1 MVKAAD
7 SPAISERA
15 GFRLSRA
22 AFAAALGLGLLLR
35 LIAVVWGDLDAGGD
49 GTYRLIYAAEWA
61 REPVWKGLTG
71 VWPPLHFYFLGV
83 LIRVWDEPVILAR
96 AVNLLCGVGA
106 LFALRSAVRP
116 LFGET
121 VANLSALLL
130 AVSWTHVWL
139 TTGYWVEVPYLLLV
153 FQAAA
158 DAARAKESGRK
169 LEAFRSGL
177 WLALAVLLRHEG
189 MLLVGLFALW
199 QLLNVK
205 DRRNLFWFA
214 LAPAAASAWHFV
226 EPWLGGHSYFEYAAT
241 YAEWK
246 AGENAAQGLSLT
258 DRLRQLVL
266 MPAATPSMFIVLPGL
281 YGLWR
286 ARRMLW
292 RDLFAWMFV
301 AQALLFVVM
310 TFTVGWRPQLR
321 YVLLYFVNLYP
332 YAALA
337 WEEMIEGARRRIP
350 ARAALA
356 MLLAATMATQ
366 AAAWWVGRN
375 DRLPFGWLPLRVHHP
390 AQKALDAWVRQTKA
404 AATGELKMRA
414 VATSALEESWRLP
427 NALLVNRA
435 FPSNPDEVEYNAAY
449 IPGFLEGR
457 YPAALAAVDV
467 ILIDPRAAFY
477 QSLLGHVNA
486 QQPGV
491 VVRQIHPHI
500 AAWLVSPR
508 ARATAAAR

>member
-1 MVKAAD
+1 MVKTAD
-7 SPAISERA
+7 SPAIAEQQSSD
-15 GFRLSRA
+15 LSRA
-22 AFAAALGLGLLLR
+22 ALVAALGLGLLLR
-35 LIAVVWGDLDAGGD
+35 LIAVVWGELDAGGD

-61 REPVWKGLTG
+61 RQPAWKGLSG
-71 VWPPLHFYFLGV
+71 VWPPLHFYFLGA
-83 LIRVWDEPVILAR
+83 LIRVWDEPIFLAR

-106 LFALRSAVRP
+106 LFALRSGVRP

-130 AVSWTHVWL
+130 AVTWTHVWL
-139 TTGYWVEVPYLLLV
+139 TTGYWVEMPYLLLV
-153 FQAAA
+153 FLAAA
-158 DAARAKESGRK
+158 DAARARESGRK
-169 LEAFRSGL
+169 ADALRSGL

-199 QLLNVK
+199 YLLNSK
-205 DRRNLFWFA
+205 DRRSVFWFA
-214 LAPAAASAWHFV
+214 LAPVAASAWHFI
-226 EPWLGGHSYFEYAAT
+226 EPWLQGRSYFDYAAT
-241 YAEWK
+241 YAVWK
-246 AGENAAQGLSLT
+246 AGENAAQGLGLA
-258 DRLRQLVL
+258 DRLRQIVL
-266 MPAATPSMFIVLPGL
+266 IPAATPSLFIVLPGL

-337 WEEMIEGARRRIP
+337 WGEMIERARRRVP

-356 MLLAATMATQ
+356 ALLAATTATQ

-375 DRLPFGWLPLRVHHP
+375 DRLPLGWLPLRVHHP
-390 AQKALDAWVRQTKA
+390 AQKVLDEWVRKTN
-404 AATGELKMRA
+404 AATGELKIRA
-414 VATSALEESWRLP
+414 VATSALEESWRLT
-427 NALLVNRA
+427 NSLLVNRVY
-435 FPSNPDEVEYNAAY
+435 PCNPDDVEYNAAY

-457 YPAALAAVDV
+457 YPAALAAADV
-467 ILIDPRAAFY
+467 ILIDPRASFY
-477 QSLLGHVNA
+477 QNLLDHLNE
-486 QQPGV
+486 QRPGV
-491 VVRQIHPHI
+491 VVRRIDPHI
-500 AAWLVSPR
+500 AAWLLTPQ
-508 ARATAAAR
+508 ARATIAAD